1 MALERPVSFDDAA
14 RGVSLTAQP
23 GPPARLDLGFRT
35 ADGVQISAHV
45 PVDAAAFE
53 DLAAVMAAPGAAH
66 LDDQRLRFGNLARR
80 ASLAMPTAANALRA
94 VAQWLL
100 RSREDTN
107 YTYDLTPANKLYLAH
122 LIAVVTAR
130 PVAEIKNYIAEVET
144 DAQLR
149 DHFGR
154 AHDAQDPAA
163 RAVSD
168 RTARY
173 SRRIGWYALVRAL
186 KPRLVIETGVDKG
199 LGSVVLC
206 AALLRNRAEGAEGR
220 YMGTD
225 IRPEAGALLTAP
237 YNEVGRIAYGDSIA
251 TLQTVA
257 DPIDLF
263 INDSD
268 HSAEYEAREYETIA
282 PRLSD
287 RSVILGDNA
296 HVTERLAAFA
306 EATGRR
312 FVFFKE
318 QPADHFYLGAGIG
331 IAFR

>member
-1 MALERPVSFDDAA
+1 MPLERSVSFDDAA
-14 RGVSLTAQP
+14 RGVSLTVQP
-23 GPPARLDLGFRT
+23 GRLDLGFRT
-35 ADGVQISAHV
+35 PDGLQITAQVGVSPADAQAL
-45 PVDAAAFE
+45 D
-53 DLAAVMAAPGAAH
+53 DLAAVMASPGAAH

-80 ASLAMPTAANALRA
+80 AALAMPTAANALRA
-94 VAQWLL
+94 VALWLL

-107 YTYDLTPANKLYLAH
+107 YTYDLTPQNKLYLAH
-122 LIAVVTAR
+122 LIAVVTTR
-130 PVAEIKNYIAEVET
+130 PVAEIKGFISEIES

-149 DHFGR
+149 DHLAR
-154 AHDAQDPAA
+154 AHDAQSPAA
-163 RAVSD
+163 RGVSD

-206 AALLRNRAEGAEGR
+206 AALLRNKAEGAVGR
-220 YMGTD
+220 YLGTD
-225 IRPEAGALLTAP
+225 IRPEAGALLTSP
-237 YNEVGRIAYGDSIA
+237 YNDVGRIAYGDSIA
-251 TLQTVA
+251 TLATIA
-257 DPIDLF
+257 EPIDLF

-268 HSAEYEAREYETIA
+268 HSADYEAREYETIA
-282 PRLSD
+282 PHLSD

-306 EATGRR
+306 ESTGRR